1 MKLNKRHLAKSISW
15 RLIGSIDTFLFT
27 LLITGN
33 LNNGLN
39 VSVIT
44 AITKFIWYYLH
55 EHFWVKSSVI
65 NSNKRHIIKTFT
77 WRIIG
82 TTDTLIFGWI
92 ITGNPIEGLKIGFAE
107 SITKLLLYYG
117 HEKLWYKINFGLD
130 KRIIAKRFKRF
141 SK

>member
-27 LLITGN
+27 WLITGE
-33 LNNGLN
+33 LTDGLN
-39 VSVIT
+39 LSLIT
-44 AITKFIWYYLH
+44 TFTKLFWYYLH
-55 EHFWVKSSVI
+55 EQFWVKSSVI

-82 TTDTLIFGWI
+82 TSDTLIFGWI
-92 ITGNPIEGLKIGFAE
+92 ITGNPIEGFKIGVAE
-107 SITKLLLYYG
+107 TATKLLLYYG

-130 KRIIAKRFKRF
+130 KRIKAKRLKDL
-141 SK
+141 KK